1 MRKTVLL
8 LVSVALAMT
17 IVATGGSDTQTPPQQ
32 ELTSRRSRHADKAR
46 SAVLTSRRR
55 RRAGTWGESKAELFG
70 AALELHGSAP
80 VAGGPA
86 VGGRDAEGRLSL
98 ERFAAGWG
106 TMGFGE
112 VGLCS
117 G

>member
-17 IVATGGSDTQTPPQQ
+17 KVATGCSDTQTPPQQ
-32 ELTSRRSRHADKAR
+32 E
-46 SAVLTSRRR
+46 LTSRRR

-98 ERFAAGWG
+98 ERFAAGWE

-112 VGLCS
+112 IGLCS

>member
-1 MRKTVLL
+1 VP
-8 LVSVALAMT
+8 
-17 IVATGGSDTQTPPQQ
+17 GGAQ
-32 ELTSRRSRHADKAR
+32 
-46 SAVLTSRRR
+46 
-55 RRAGTWGESKAELFG
+55 GESKAELFG

-80 VAGGPA
+80 VAGGGSA
-86 VGGRDAEGRLSL
+86 VGGWDAEGRFSL